1 MPTSAILNEE
11 TAAFGVPSL
20 DPKAVVHYHLFLQM
34 KKVFFQGLQ
43 SFMSLAISVFF
54 FVSGKRNQSFPTTDS

>member
-34 KKVFFQGLQ
+34 KKVFF
-43 SFMSLAISVFF
+43 SRFAIIYVLSNFSIFF
-54 FVSGKRNQSFPTTDS
+54 CKWQKKSKLSHN

>member
-20 DPKAVVHYHLFLQM
+20 DPKAVVHFLIFKNFFFNVLNYLFS
-34 KKVFFQGLQ
+34 FQFQ
-43 SFMSLAISVFF
+43 YFF